1 MEEPVAVSVGLRAAE
16 PSPPC
21 ALCALEFAC
30 PEWHLPGLSD
40 VSCRVHATAGNRK
53 PLDSPQ
59 SLSLGHAAARR
70 MKIVRIAGPRV
81 SG

>member
-1 MEEPVAVSVGLRAAE
+1 MAEPVAVSVGFRAAE
-16 PSPPC
+16 PSP
-21 ALCALEFAC
+21 LRTLEFAC

-59 SLSLGHAAARR
+59 SLSPGHAVRD